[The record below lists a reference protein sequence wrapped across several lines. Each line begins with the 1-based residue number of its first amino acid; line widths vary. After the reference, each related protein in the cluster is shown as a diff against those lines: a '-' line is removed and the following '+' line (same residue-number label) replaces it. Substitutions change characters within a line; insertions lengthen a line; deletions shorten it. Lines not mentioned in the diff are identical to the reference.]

1 MDDVDPRQQ
10 ADFDQAPSA
19 GQEVCPECGESVAAE
34 DVYCPHCGELLTAPG
49 APGAGFD
56 RLPERVGSAAVL
68 QALLIGGGALLAL
81 LLMLLFF
88 AVRHLVGG

>member
-10 ADFDQAPSA
+10 ADFDQPLSA

-49 APGAGFD
+49 SPGAGFD
-56 RLPERVGSAAVL
+56 QLPQRVSSATELQTVL
-68 QALLIGGGALLAL
+68 MGVGALLAL
-81 LLMLLFF
+81 VLMLVFF
-88 AVRHLVGG
+88 LIRHFVGG